1 MTMTDSK
8 MPPVLLVWAVVASVV
23 AGGLFVWPL
32 HVVIVAGQDS
42 GVVLVGFG
50 LWLAA
55 VALLHPGPE
64 WFDGG
69 WTTWNTALQVT
80 ACVGL
85 MGMDGVI
92 LAELG
97 GMLQTFYYF
106 ETPRWALILVII
118 GVVGWGARG
127 RGATLWRTVFFWIP
141 ILLGITFLTLLIAL
155 TNFHYGRVVLP
166 NHVIVISAQLRG
178 FLVLAYVGVPFGAT
192 LRSVRHVLGAPSSW
206 GWRLVAIIVPWT
218 LLAALYIMTMGSI
231 GDQALV
237 HLRWPVVFTLDHVTL
252 DSTFFLS
259 RIGLVVV
266 FGWTMGVALGLMVHL
281 RLLIEVAHDTVP
293 RITPYLP
300 WGVGM
305 FWAVSTMLFPSPD
318 VATQFLLTIVNPC
331 SGLYLLV
338 EMGFLITWRG
348 TQGRRRR
355 RQTPSPRPKEA

>member
-1 MTMTDSK
+1 MTDRT
-8 MPPVLLVWAVVASVV
+8 MPPALLVWAVVASVV

-32 HVVIVAGQDS
+32 HLVMVAGQNS

-55 VALLHPGPE
+55 VALLHPGHE
-64 WFDGG
+64 GFDGG
-69 WTTWNTALQVT
+69 WSTGYRALQVT

-85 MGMDGVI
+85 MGMDGMI

-106 ETPRWALILVII
+106 ETPRWVLVLVII

-127 RGATLWRTVFFWIP
+127 RGATLWRTMFLWIP
-141 ILLGITFLTLLIAL
+141 ILLGITFLTLLIGL
-155 TNFHYGRVVLP
+155 TNFHYGRAVLP
-166 NHVIVISAQLRG
+166 NQVIVIPAQLRG
-178 FLVLAYVGVPFGAT
+178 FLVLAYLGLPFGAT
-192 LRSVRHVLGAPSSW
+192 LRTVRQVLGAPPAW
-206 GWRLVAIIVPWT
+206 GWRLGAIMAPWT
-218 LLAALYIMTMGSI
+218 LLAALYIVTMGSI
-231 GDQALV
+231 GDQALI

-281 RLLIEVAHDTVP
+281 RLVIEVAHDTVP

-300 WGVGM
+300 WGAGVL
-305 FWAVSTMLFPSPD
+305 WAVSTMLLPSPD
-318 VATQFLLTIVNPC
+318 VATQFLLTIVNPF
-331 SGLYLLV
+331 SGLYLLI
-338 EMGFLITWRG
+338 EMGFLMTWRG
-348 TQGRRRR
+348 TRGRRR
-355 RQTPSPRPKEA
+355 PSSPRHKEA